1 MVHRVFQAL
10 LVGPSLAL
18 VTGALAL
25 GEGLGG
31 GLAVMEGHGNHTLVM
46 GVTRERGCLTLIGPL
61 LGVGGEALEVRL
73 GGRVTL
79 GMRVG
84 RSLFLDGRLRW

>member
-1 MVHRVFQAL
+1 M
-10 LVGPSLAL
+10 AL

-25 GEGLGG
+25 GEGLGW
-31 GLAVMEGHGNHTLVM
+31 GLAVMEGHGSLTLVM
-46 GVTRERGCLTLIGPL
+46 GVTRARGCLTLVGPL

-84 RSLFLDGRLRW
+84 RSLVLDGRLGW